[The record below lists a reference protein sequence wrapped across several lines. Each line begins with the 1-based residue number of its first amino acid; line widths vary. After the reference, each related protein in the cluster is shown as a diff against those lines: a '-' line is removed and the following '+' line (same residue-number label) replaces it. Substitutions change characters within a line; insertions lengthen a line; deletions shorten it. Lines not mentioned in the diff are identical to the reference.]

1 MPLPKVVTP
10 TFELDLISTGKTI
23 KYRPFLVKEEKV
35 LLIALESGNEK
46 DILNA
51 VKDVLKSCVLT
62 RGVKVDDLPSFEL
75 EYLFLNIHSKS
86 VGESVDLLVTCT
98 DDGETQVPLSVKI
111 NEVKL
116 VVPDGHNDLI
126 ELGGGLFM
134 KLKYPSMQQFV
145 ENNFSLSKAGTN
157 SEKIDK
163 AFKSVISCIEQLYNE
178 DEAWSYSDY
187 TEKEW
192 IEFLEGLDS
201 FQFQMI
207 EKFFETMPKLSYSTK
222 VKNPNT
228 GVDTDVLI
236 EGLTN
241 FFA

>member
-62 RGVKVDDLPSFEL
+62 RGIKVDDLPSFEL
-75 EYLFLNIHSKS
+75 EYLFLNIRSKS
-86 VGESVDLLVTCT
+86 VGESVELLVTCT
-98 DDGETQVPLSVKI
+98 DDGETQVPLIVKI

-116 VVPDGHNDLI
+116 VVPEGHTDI
-126 ELGGGLFM
+126 IDLGGGLSM
-134 KLKYPSMQQFV
+134 KMKYPSMQQFV
-145 ENNFSLSKAGTN
+145 ENNFSVTKSGTN
-157 SEKIDK
+157 KDKIDR

-178 DEAWSYSDY
+178 DEAWSHSDY

-192 IEFLEGLDS
+192 IEFLEQLDS
-201 FQFQMI
+201 SQFQQV

-222 VKNPNT
+222 VTNPNT
-228 GVDTDVLI
+228 NIDTDVLI